1 MKRKHSAYYLMSL
14 ANKPTKE
21 LVSLMRDNSFLF
33 PVCADTYEV
42 FEGDTY
48 SINDCIYGSYALNIQ
63 DYNNISVGY
72 ASVPGY
78 QNRFFQNISSM
89 FVNYKKRDMTK
100 KISDFLFH
108 FLYEMNGNS
117 SGEFS
122 DKMKPALVEITKYI
136 IGEEINA
143 NLDGIHPVY
152 NLETM
157 TPSFQVFFTFLLM
170 CSSQQNHALNMA
182 RSFDEKHTQ
191 PLLYKGMVECTFCLK
206 I

>member
-1 MKRKHSAYYLMSL
+1 
-14 ANKPTKE
+14 
-21 LVSLMRDNSFLF
+21 MRDNSFLF

-63 DYNNISVGY
+63 DYNNIIVRY

-78 QNRFFQNISSM
+78 QNRFYQNISSM

-100 KISDFLFH
+100 KIYDFLFH

-122 DKMKPALVEITKYI
+122 DKMKTAPIEIAKYI

-152 NLETM
+152 NSETM
-157 TPSFQVFFTFLLM
+157 TPLFQVFFTFLLM

-182 RSFDEKHTQ
+182 CKWEHIIRIYILEIIS
-191 PLLYKGMVECTFCLK
+191 
-206 I
+206 

>member
-1 MKRKHSAYYLMSL
+1 MSL
-14 ANKPTKE
+14 TNKPTKE
-21 LVSLMRDNSFLF
+21 LVSFMRDNSFLF

-63 DYNNISVGY
+63 DYNNIIGGY

-78 QNRFFQNISSM
+78 QNGFYQNITSM
-89 FVNYKKRDMTK
+89 FVNYEKRDMTK
-100 KISDFLFH
+100 KIYDLLFH

-122 DKMKPALVEITKYI
+122 DKMKTAPIEIAKYI

-152 NLETM
+152 NSETM
-157 TPSFQVFFTFLLM
+157 TPIISSLFHIFTYVL
-170 CSSQQNHALNMA
+170 
-182 RSFDEKHTQ
+182 
-191 PLLYKGMVECTFCLK
+191 
-206 I
+206 